1 MKNILLI
8 GCKNQEALA
17 RGWEKHHIK
26 CRTNGIY
33 IITLYFRHWES
44 IVARYQESDI
54 HVFFLAVENII
65 QEIMQEYKEWEGL
78 YSEPYLYHIL
88 FTCSQEPSMT
98 KQEERLRTLV
108 KNLVRHFEQILEL
121 DTVIAVS
128 RNTFPAQEL
137 HRGYRRARKLLEQCY
152 FHPEKKLF
160 WDGVLSPKRE
170 ADLTQLQT
178 MLQKCGQPAD
188 FTKVIAVFV
197 ENNQDALIDRLVFLK
212 TIELGIVRY
221 RKYCPELVN
230 LEADSYADLS
240 QLLRA
245 INDIFLEAERSGRDN
260 ACSFLVKR
268 SLEIMNANLQKK
280 ITLEDIYERKPP
292 EKDYLGGY
300 CRSAGHQCRL
310 FQPHI
315 FRGDGGNI
323 FKIPDPAADRPGKAA
338 DPDHESQ
345 ILRDCGEMRI
355 WLPRPL

>member
-1 MKNILLI
+1 M
-8 GCKNQEALA
+8 
-17 RGWEKHHIK
+17 
-26 CRTNGIY
+26 
-33 IITLYFRHWES
+33 
-44 IVARYQESDI
+44 
-54 HVFFLAVENII
+54 
-65 QEIMQEYKEWEGL
+65 
-78 YSEPYLYHIL
+78 
-88 FTCSQEPSMT
+88 
-98 KQEERLRTLV
+98 
-108 KNLVRHFEQILEL
+108 RHFEQILEL